1 MAGMLSP
8 SPSSMP
14 SCTGSE
20 TEEARGASA
29 SLRCRHV
36 RIRSRC
42 WRAPGRLASIVPCA
56 IKCGAIVT
64 MPLLSPR
71 FEAPPYVL
79 ASAGSACGAIQTEAA
94 VQVVDLV
101 PREIRQTIA
110 IRCPETTA
118 ADVRRQW
125 RFPAA
130 QLLLRPQC
138 LLLPVSSSLFK
149 HQGGFVGFFSYF
161 SAASIEC
168 HIPPLPDILR
178 V

>member
-1 MAGMLSP
+1 MLAGTWP
-8 SPSSMP
+8 
-14 SCTGSE
+14 TGIDRALRNKMWGNGDDAVCCRHDSKRLLMCLQVQE
-20 TEEARGASA
+20 VLAFGAS
-29 SLRCRHV
+29 
-36 RIRSRC
+36 
-42 WRAPGRLASIVPCA
+42 
-56 IKCGAIVT
+56 
-64 MPLLSPR
+64 
-71 FEAPPYVL
+71 
-79 ASAGSACGAIQTEAA
+79 QTEAA

-118 ADVRRQW
+118 ADVRRQG

-161 SAASIEC
+161 SAVSIEC